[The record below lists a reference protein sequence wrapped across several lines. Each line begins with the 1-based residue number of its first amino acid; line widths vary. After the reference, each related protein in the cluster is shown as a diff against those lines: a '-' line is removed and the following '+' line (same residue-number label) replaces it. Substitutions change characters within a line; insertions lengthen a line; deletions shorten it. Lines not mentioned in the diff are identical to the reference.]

1 MEYNLNW
8 KEWNREWI
16 IIALITIGGALLRI
30 YNIDYNSLWLDEA
43 YTFNIARLSFGSI
56 WSVISSTDFTPPLF
70 YWLENLMLMA
80 GNNETILRLLP
91 ALFGIATIPVI
102 YYVGKEFA
110 DEFAGFIIASAF
122 AVSPLLVAYSQEAR
136 PYSMLVFMCS
146 LMMFTFLRAIRT
158 NNTNDWA
165 LFTILAAFAFWTHYY
180 SILFTAALL
189 VFAIYK
195 FRETIQQ
202 QWKILAGCIVI
213 WIGLTWPLIIGI
225 IDLLLAKTET
235 NSWGDK
241 GIDVILQF
249 FMQLS
254 GYSVIPLLMFLL
266 LFGIGISWLW
276 KENREKAI
284 LLIWV
289 LSSILI
295 ISTILAQVMPVM
307 PRYMIF
313 LLIPF
318 YLGISVSYHGIMQ
331 EISKKPVPARIKD
344 PQALVIIVL
353 ILALFFASAPFLI
366 GFYTEYS
373 KENWKGFS
381 QDLQNKTRNGD
392 IVVLIPGYLESPFD
406 YYYVNSTDFTI
417 EKGANTLEEVT
428 AIQCIPGETIY
439 YVLTSDVYA
448 VDPSGKIPKW
458 LDENTRFV
466 SNTSDGIYLY
476 RSLTTMHVCG
486 T

>member
-1 MEYNLNW
+1 MNW

-16 IIALITIGGALLRI
+16 IIALITIGGALLRL
-30 YNIDYNSLWLDEA
+30 YHIDYNSLWLDEA
-43 YTFNIARLSFGSI
+43 YTFNIARMSFGSI

-70 YWLENLMLMA
+70 YWLENVMLMA
-80 GNNETILRLLP
+80 GNSEFILRLLP

-102 YYVGKEFA
+102 YYVGKEF
-110 DEFAGFIIASAF
+110 DGEFAGFIIAVAF

-136 PYSMLVFMCS
+136 PYSVLVFLCS
-146 LMMFTFLRAIRT
+146 LMMWIFLRAIRA
-158 NNTNDWA
+158 NDYQEWV
-165 LFTILAAFAFWTHYY
+165 LFTLLSVIAFWTHYY
-180 SILFTAALL
+180 SVLFTAALV

-202 QWKILAGCIVI
+202 QWKVFVGRLAI
-213 WIGLTWPLIIGI
+213 WFVFTWPLIVGI
-225 IDLLLAKTET
+225 YDLFITKTGANT
-235 NSWGDK
+235 FGNK

-254 GYSVIPLLMFLL
+254 GYSLIPLLLLLL
-266 LFGIGISWLW
+266 LFGVGISWLW

-284 LLIWV
+284 LLLWV
-289 LSSILI
+289 ISSILV
-295 ISTILAQVMPVM
+295 ISTILAQFMPVV

-331 EISKKPVPARIKD
+331 ELSKKPVPARIKD

-353 ILALFFASAPFLI
+353 ILCIFWAGVPFFS

-373 KENWKGFS
+373 KENWRGFS
-381 QDLQNKTRNGD
+381 QDLQHKTRNGD
-392 IVVLIPGYLESPFD
+392 IVVLVPGYLASPFD

-417 EKGANTLEEVT
+417 EKGANTLEEII

-439 YVLTSDVYA
+439 YVVTSDVYA
-448 VDPSGKIPKW
+448 VDPRGEIPKW
-458 LDENTRFV
+458 LDKNTRFV
-466 SNTSDGIYLY
+466 NKSNGGIYLY